1 MFPKILGLVCHFGDV
16 SQKFGWANAHPAHP
30 IPRPLKMN
38 IKIESFISKQNVMGV
53 TPAAQLKTNVEWERE
68 TVIAMLTAIL
78 V

>member
-1 MFPKILGLVCHFGDV
+1 M
-16 SQKFGWANAHPAHP
+16 
-30 IPRPLKMN
+30 
-38 IKIESFISKQNVMGV
+38 KIEIGFFISKQNVMGE